1 MDDSEVSGRVRNEMR
16 DDWNA
21 RAREDAG
28 FYVACGRRDQND
40 ADFYATATEVIN
52 GLETELQRVPAPQRS
67 TWKALEIGCGPGRL
81 MRPMSR
87 HFAEIHGVDVS
98 DEMIALARERLRDI
112 PNAHPHVTD
121 GASLTQFSDGSFD
134 FVYSYAVFQHVPS
147 RDIIAAYMREIHRVL
162 KIGGFARLQFNG
174 MPAADTSF
182 GASFDTWSGARIPSS
197 EIVEFTQLYD
207 IQLLALEGAGTQYMW
222 TTWCRQPQGWQA
234 KQDQRQLPDT
244 TSRIRRVTNAYSTEP
259 GAPSRG
265 RYASVSLWVENL
277 PPEAGL
283 HHLRVQVGDSLGT
296 VTYIRP
302 LMKDGLQ
309 QVGLVLPELE
319 ATGLLPIELRWLE
332 GPLAPLATLR
342 VIPPGPSVPCI
353 RSVTD
358 AMNLVADKRIETRQ
372 VKVILEEVA
381 RPHEIE
387 ASVGGLPV
395 GDLEFI
401 CIDPRQQRFDVNF
414 RLPEEIGAGRHELQ
428 VRTGRR
434 KLAPVMLEVT
444 S

>member
-1 MDDSEVSGRVRNEMR
+1 MGDSEGSLRNDMR

-28 FYVACGRRDQND
+28 YYVAFARREQSD
-40 ADFYATATEVIN
+40 ADFFATATEVIN
-52 GLETELQRVPAPQRS
+52 GLELELQRVPLPQRS
-67 TWKALEIGCGPGRL
+67 AWKALEIGCGPGRL

-98 DEMIALARERLRDI
+98 DEMIGLARERLSDT
-112 PNAHPHVTD
+112 PNAHPHVSD
-121 GASLTQFSDGSFD
+121 GAGLGQFPDGTFD

-147 RDIIAAYMREIHRVL
+147 GDVIAAYMRETLRVM
-162 KIGGFARLQFNG
+162 KPGGLARLQFNG
-174 MPAADTSF
+174 MQTRDTSLN
-182 GASFDTWSGARIPSS
+182 TWAGARVTSS
-197 EIVEFTQLYD
+197 EIVEFTQMND
-207 IQLLALEGAGTQYMW
+207 VQLLSLEGVGTQYMW
-222 TTWCRQPQGWQA
+222 TTWRKQPHGWQA
-234 KQDQRQLPDT
+234 EQDQRQFSSA
-244 TSRIRRVTNAYSTEP
+244 TSRIRRITNAHSTEP

-265 RYASVSLWVENL
+265 RYASISLWVENL

-283 HHLRVQVGDSLGT
+283 HHLRVKVGDSLGT
-296 VTYIRP
+296 VTHIRP
-302 LMKDGLQ
+302 LMQDGLQ
-309 QVGLVLPELE
+309 RVGLALPELE

-332 GPLAPLATLR
+332 EPLAPLATLR

-372 VKVILEEVA
+372 VKVSLEEVA
-381 RPHEIE
+381 RPHDIE

-395 GDLEFI
+395 GDVEFL
-401 CIDPRQQRFDVNF
+401 CTDPRQQRFDVNF
-414 RLPEEIGAGRHELQ
+414 RLPEEIGPGRHELQ
-428 VRTGRR
+428 MRIGRR
-434 KLAPVMLEVT
+434 QLAPVMLEVI

>member
-1 MDDSEVSGRVRNEMR
+1 MGDSEVSGRMR

-28 FYVACGRRDQND
+28 FYVACGRREQND
-40 ADFYATATEVIN
+40 ADFYATATDVIN
-52 GLETELQRVPAPQRS
+52 GLEIELQRVPAHQRS
-67 TWKALEIGCGPGRL
+67 SWKALEIGCGPGRL

-87 HFAEIHGVDVS
+87 YFAEIHGVDVS

-112 PNAHPHVTD
+112 PNSHLHVTD
-121 GASLTQFSDGSFD
+121 GASLAWFPDGSFD

-147 RDIIAAYMREIHRVL
+147 REVIYAYMRETHRVL
-162 KIGGFARLQFNG
+162 KTGGLARLQFNG
-174 MPAADTSF
+174 MPAPETAYN
-182 GASFDTWSGARIPSS
+182 TWAGARITSS
-197 EIVEFTQLYD
+197 DIFEFTQLQD
-207 IQLLALEGAGTQYMW
+207 IQLLALEGAGTQYLW
-222 TTWCRQPQGWQA
+222 TTWRKQPHGWQSE
-234 KQDQRQLPDT
+234 QDQRQFPDT
-244 TSRIRRVTNAYSTEP
+244 TSRVRRITNAYSTEP

-302 LMKDGLQ
+302 MLRDGLQ
-309 QVGLVLPELE
+309 RVGVVLPELE
-319 ATGLLPIELRWLE
+319 ATGLLPVELRWLE

-387 ASVGGLPV
+387 AAVGSLPV
-395 GDLEFI
+395 RDLEFL

-414 RLPEEIGAGRHELQ
+414 RLPEEIEPGQHELQ
-428 VRTGRR
+428 VRMGRR

>member
-1 MDDSEVSGRVRNEMR
+1 MDDSEVSGRMR

-21 RAREDAG
+21 RAREDSAY
-28 FYVACGRRDQND
+28 YVAFGRHKQSD
-40 ADFYATATEVIN
+40 ADFFATATEVIN
-52 GLETELQRVPAPQRS
+52 SLESELRRVPPQQRS
-67 TWKALEIGCGPGRL
+67 MWKALEIGCGPGRL

-98 DEMIALARERLRDI
+98 DEMITLARERLRDT

-121 GASLTQFSDGSFD
+121 GTTLAEFPAESFD

-147 RDIIAAYMREIHRVL
+147 RELISSYMRETHRVL
-162 KIGGFARLQFNG
+162 KTGGLARLQFNG
-174 MPAADTSF
+174 MPGRDS
-182 GASFDTWSGARIPSS
+182 SFDTWAGARITSS
-197 EIVEFTQLYD
+197 EILEFTQMQD

-222 TTWCRQPQGWQA
+222 TTWRKQPQGWQA
-234 KQDQRQLPDT
+234 QQDERQFSAD
-244 TSRIRRVTNAYSTEP
+244 TSRIRRVTNSHSSEP

-265 RYASVSLWVENL
+265 RYASISLWVENL

-296 VTYIRP
+296 VTFIGP

-309 QVGLVLPELE
+309 QVSVVLPELE
-319 ATGLLPIELRWLE
+319 ATGLLPVELRWLDA
-332 GPLAPLATLR
+332 PLAPLATLR

-358 AMNLVADKRIETRQ
+358 GTNLVADKRIETRQ
-372 VKVILEEVA
+372 VKMILEEVA

-387 ASVGGLPV
+387 ASVGGIPV
-395 GDLEFI
+395 GDREFL
-401 CIDPRQQRFDVNF
+401 CTDPKPQRFEVNF
-414 RLPEEIGAGRHELQ
+414 RLPEEIAPGRHELQ
-428 VRTGRR
+428 VRIGRR
-434 KLAPVMLEVT
+434 LLPPVMLEVT